1 MRFWGV
7 PALLGVLMSASVAA
21 ADMDAF
27 FADADNARGFAVAQ
41 ASGQIAQGRQRM
53 LAMCAEAKLKTPA
66 ADCGCVERELAGV
79 SDRAFY
85 FESVLAYREYQEKVD
100 ALRAEDTARYA
111 QLKAQHA
118 QRMGL
123 ARRLE
128 AACGMV

>member
-1 MRFWGV
+1 MRFLGV
-7 PALLGVLMSASVAA
+7 PALMAVLMSAPVM
-21 ADMDAF
+21 ADALDAF
-27 FADADNARGFAVAQ
+27 YADAENARGFAAAQ

>member
-1 MRFWGV
+1 MRFLGM